1 MSETLESL
9 TRRTGTM
16 KGIRS
21 IVHTMKTL
29 SAINAHPYEQAALA
43 IADWHNVVLDGLQAF
58 VKKHGS
64 LDQDTDAKALSII
77 VAFGSDQGLC
87 GNYNEMVA
95 TALVENA
102 KTDVDHL
109 IMCVG
114 VQLEDALLGLD
125 LATQPALMTPASVEG
140 VNRLVSNLITR
151 IDAVSATT
159 KQGITV
165 TLAYTKRAAHGQQAV
180 VVRQVLP
187 LASDLVKDL
196 SDRPWTSSSLPYFD
210 MPPATT
216 LAVLLR
222 NYLFASL
229 YSASAEAL
237 VTENAARLARMQQA
251 EKSIDDKLAEL
262 AQATHTTRQ
271 SAITEELLDVIA
283 GFEALKPRE
292 KEKVPDD
299 ELLA

>member
-1 MSETLESL
+1 MSQTLESL
-9 TRRTGTM
+9 TRRTSTM

-21 IVHTMKTL
+21 IVHTMKVL
-29 SAINAHPYEQAALA
+29 SAINAHPYEQAARS
-43 IADWHNVVLDGLQAF
+43 IADWQGVVLHGLQAF
-58 VKKHGS
+58 VKAHGT
-64 LDQDTDAKALSII
+64 LGQDTDAKALSII

-95 TALVENA
+95 AALAENA
-102 KTDVDHL
+102 KADVDRL
-109 IMCVG
+109 ILCIG
-114 VQLEDALLGLD
+114 VQLEDALRGVD
-125 LATQPALMTPASVEG
+125 LAAEPALMTPASVEG
-140 VNRLVSNLITR
+140 INRLVGKLITR
-151 IDAVSATT
+151 IDTVGAAT

-165 TLAYTKRAAHGQQAV
+165 TLAYTERAAHGQQAV

-187 LASDLVKDL
+187 LAYDLVNSL
-196 SDRPWTSSSLPYFD
+196 SRRPWVSRSLPHFGT
-210 MPPATT
+210 PPATM
-216 LAVLLR
+216 LAALLR

-262 AQATHTTRQ
+262 TQATYTTRQ

-283 GFEALKPRE
+283 GFEALKPRHV
-292 KEKVPDD
+292 KND
-299 ELLA
+299 LGY